1 VGAALWAF
9 LRNYVIRGGA
19 LLGEAGLT
27 VSALN
32 SYYTYV
38 KLAKLRERLNGLHSG
53 PAPRT

>member
-1 VGAALWAF
+1 MPPLV
-9 LRNYVIRGGA
+9 YVVRRGV

-38 KLAKLRERLNGLHSG
+38 KLAKLRERRNGG
-53 PAPRT
+53 APPRT